1 VKAGNDMNNK
11 VQKRILLF
19 TFLFFPMLLM
29 VAFLVYPT
37 TRLFYMSF
45 TNWDGVLPNKEF
57 VGLDNYKLVF
67 SDSEVFLSLRNNI
80 VYLVTGLVQNFVA
93 IIIAVILVSK
103 IKGTNFFRALIF
115 MPYII
120 NSVAVAFMFNFMYDF
135 TRSPINIILQNIGLT
150 PVDFIGNTKYVNISL
165 AAISFWRYLGLN
177 MVIYIAALQ
186 SVPREIYEAA
196 DIDGANSIQ
205 VLRLITLPSIKRIIE
220 LNLFLSLSGSLQAF
234 IEALI
239 ITKGGPGS
247 ASRTFVYTIV
257 KNAFEAN
264 NFSFAAAL
272 AVVLIIMTL
281 IITGIQR
288 KFVLRGE

>member
-1 VKAGNDMNNK
+1 
-11 VQKRILLF
+11 
-19 TFLFFPMLLM
+19 
-29 VAFLVYPT
+29 
-37 TRLFYMSF
+37 
-45 TNWDGVLPNKEF
+45 
-57 VGLDNYKLVF
+57 
-67 SDSEVFLSLRNNI
+67 